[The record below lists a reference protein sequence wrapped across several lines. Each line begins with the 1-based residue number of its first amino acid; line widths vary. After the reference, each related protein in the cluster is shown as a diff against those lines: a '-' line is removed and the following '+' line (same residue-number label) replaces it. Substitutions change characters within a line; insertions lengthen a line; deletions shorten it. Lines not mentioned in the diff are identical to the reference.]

1 MDEENTILENAIFPN
16 GLVTIPDVDGHADT
30 KFAIGFVHKGLTT
43 ENTES
48 TEVSLLRVEWNFIA
62 ASL

>member
-1 MDEENTILENAIFPN
+1 MDGYTDA
-16 GLVTIPDVDGHADT
+16 